1 MKRAWLA
8 VLTTCACFHA
18 SEDPV
23 LSNDTSSSGGPSTG
37 ADDDPSVSTDPSA
50 TSPSSMTSPDDDD
63 GTTTSPGESEFGDE
77 FASVDEGSTAA
88 DSSTGE
94 TPEVVLFDFY
104 EERCNVTWLASPDS
118 ASGAEE
124 IPCDG
129 ADSFMGAISG
139 LRAAVLDGGGA
150 AELVI
155 RTVPWASEEGTIGAD
170 YDGINLI
177 DAVAPVFRT
186 QLGCPADSTS
196 CAVDY
201 QVLVRAAGAMGLPDI
216 VEQGTEVSD
225 GAPIDIEID
234 LLDYAGG
241 AAQITIVI
249 VNDGMSTQED
259 IILWAHPRIVEG

>member
-1 MKRAWLA
+1 MNRACIA
-8 VLTTCACFHA
+8 GLTMCACFHA

-23 LSNDTSSSGGPSTG
+23 LSTDTGSSGEPSTG
-37 ADDDPSVSTDPSA
+37 ADDDPSVSSDPSA
-50 TSPSSMTSPDDDD
+50 TSPTSMTAADDD
-63 GTTTSPGESEFGDE
+63 GTTGSGSSSAGDE
-77 FASVDEGSTAA
+77 LTSLDESSTAA

-94 TPEVVLFDFY
+94 IPEVILFDFY
-104 EERCNVTWLASPDS
+104 EERCNVIWLASPDS

-129 ADSFMGAISG
+129 ADSFMGSING

-150 AELVI
+150 AELVL
-155 RTVPWASEEGTIGAD
+155 RAVPWSAEEGTIGAT

-177 DAVAPVFRT
+177 DAVAPVFHT
-186 QLGCPADSTS
+186 QLACPADSPE

-201 QVLVRAAGAMGLPDI
+201 QVLVRMAGATGLPDI

-234 LLDYAGG
+234 LVDYAGG
-241 AAQITIVI
+241 ATQITLVI
-249 VNDGMSTQED
+249 VNDGMSTQDD

>member
-8 VLTTCACFHA
+8 VLTACACFHA
-18 SEDPV
+18 SDDPV
-23 LSNDTSSSGGPSTG
+23 LSTDTGSSGGPSTG
-37 ADDDPSVSTDPSA
+37 ADDDPSVSSDPSA
-50 TSPSSMTSPDDDD
+50 TSPTSMTSPDDD
-63 GTTTSPGESEFGDE
+63 GTSAATDDEDGDE
-77 FASVDEGSTAA
+77 LTTLDESSTAA

-94 TPEVVLFDFY
+94 PPEVVLFDLY

-118 ASGAEE
+118 GSAAEE

-129 ADSFMGAISG
+129 VDSFMGSIAG

-150 AELVI
+150 AELVL
-155 RTVPWASEEGTIGAD
+155 RMVPWGAEEGTIGAT

-186 QLGCPADSTS
+186 QLACPADSPS
-196 CAVDY
+196 CAVRY
-201 QVLVRAAGAMGLPDI
+201 QVLVRMAGAMGLPDI
-216 VEQGTEVSD
+216 VEEGTEIPD

-234 LLDYAGG
+234 LIDYAGG
-241 AAQITIVI
+241 AAQVTIVI
-249 VNDGMSTQED
+249 INDGMSTQED